1 MSSAIP
7 RHLTP
12 SPASRPLHS
21 SPVKKPRLPEPK
33 LLYRDDDFLA
43 IDKPAGLPSV
53 RERWTDDD
61 SAFVKVWDIL
71 KASDPEAR
79 KPRVVHRLDKETSG
93 VLLFATSLTAARAL
107 SRQFRERV
115 VEKVYLAL
123 VLGTP
128 PEDGGRIEVRV
139 EDDPSRPGRMRIV
152 AKRGRETVTDWTV
165 VERFRGYA
173 LLEVRPKT
181 GRTHQIRV
189 CLEHLGYPLLV
200 DSAYGGRASFLLSS
214 VKRGYKAK
222 KDRPELPLLGRVSLH
237 ARRLALP
244 HPIAETPIEIEAEV
258 PKDFELACKYL
269 RRFRAL
275 ERSG

>member
-7 RHLTP
+7 RHLTL
-12 SPASRPLHS
+12 SPARGPLHS
-21 SPVKKPRLPEPK
+21 SPVTKPRLPEPT
-33 LLYRDDDFLA
+33 LLYRDDHFLA
-43 IDKPAGLPSV
+43 LDKPAGLPSV

-71 KASDPEAR
+71 RAEDPDAR

-93 VLLFATSLTAARAL
+93 VLLFATSLEAARSL
-107 SRQFRERV
+107 SRQFRERE

-128 PEDGGRIEVRV
+128 PVDGGRIEVRID
-139 EDDPSRPGRMRIV
+139 EDPSRPGRMRIV
-152 AKRGRETVTDWTV
+152 SKKGRETVTDWTV
-165 VERFRGYA
+165 AERFRGYS

-200 DSAYGGRASFLLSS
+200 DPAYGGQESFLLSA

-222 KDRPELPLLGRVSLH
+222 KDRPELPLIGRVSLH
-237 ARRLALP
+237 ARRIGLP
-244 HPIAETPIEIEAEV
+244 HPITGEPVTIEAEV
-258 PKDFELACKYL
+258 PKDFELSLKYL

-275 ERSG
+275 ERSA